1 MEKSFLFC
9 AVIVT
14 LKCAVFGAAADED
27 RVQTN
32 SERFSRIE
40 ETLQKLE
47 TENRNLHNVVVK
59 LEATVQ
65 TQKIKLEELNEIKK
79 TVLVQQEEINELKH
93 SCRGK
98 PIRTEM
104 AHEES
109 EIRNGTNHDSM
120 PLDKSVEGSFNNER
134 REKSGNQKNHR
145 ASRLLAGG
153 IQSPIDTNDVAFY
166 AYMSKTEAI
175 IPHHTLIF
183 DHVETNIGHAYSQHS
198 GAFTVPI
205 NGVYI
210 LSYTVFPNGAGS
222 YASVELTV
230 NSMPRGTI
238 FIDSQS
244 SDNDFTGCTGFA
256 VLALKQGDVCF
267 VRLNP
272 TYQST
277 GSIASSSNMRSSFS
291 GIKV

>member
-47 TENRNLHNVVVK
+47 TENRNLHNVVAK

-65 TQKIKLEELNEIKK
+65 TQKIKLEELNEIQKS
-79 TVLVQQEEINELKH
+79 VSVQQEEINELKH

-98 PIRTEM
+98 TIRTEM

-120 PLDKSVEGSFNNER
+120 LLDKSVEGSFNNER
-134 REKSGNQKNHR
+134 REKSGNKKNHR

-175 IPHHTLIF
+175 VPHHTLIF
-183 DHVETNIGHAYSQHS
+183 DHVETNIGQAYSQHS

-210 LSYTVFPNGAGS
+210 LSYTVFPNGARN

-238 FIDSQS
+238 FIDSQTS
-244 SDNDFTGCTGFA
+244 NNDFTGCTGFA

-272 TYQST
+272 TYQSI
-277 GSIASSSNMRSSFS
+277 GSIASSSIMRSSFS